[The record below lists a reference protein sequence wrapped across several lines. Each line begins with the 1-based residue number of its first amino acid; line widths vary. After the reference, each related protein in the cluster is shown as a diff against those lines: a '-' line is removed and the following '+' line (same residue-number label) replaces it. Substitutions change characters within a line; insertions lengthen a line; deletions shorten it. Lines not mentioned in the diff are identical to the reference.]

1 MTNTIEIEN
10 LNISDL
16 DIPTDETLQEVV
28 TSCEGIATSCEGVAT
43 SCDSIATSCDS
54 VVISCDSIATSC
66 GDLAKDTTL
75 QATNTALGSL
85 ATDTTLQNVKGSID
99 SVASAEGTLNTTLG
113 AVAKDATLQ
122 ATNTALGGLNT
133 SVGAIIKDTTGQSID
148 ASVGNIAT
156 VLSDVAT
163 DNTLAGVAKDTT
175 LQATNTALGSL
186 MADTTGQS
194 IASAISGLGA
204 TLGSDRAL
212 IDGSNI
218 VNPSVFKTNIGL
230 NTQSYNLINPVTQ
243 VYYSS
248 LKRKD
253 NMVLL
258 YVEMYNFASQ
268 TLTTI
273 ATLPTD
279 CIPSHRQMFD
289 CIVLNANG
297 DEFKGVAR
305 GAVNTNGTITYQ
317 NLGNY
322 AATFASF
329 TVVYFI

>member
-1 MTNTIEIEN
+1 MAII
-10 LNISDL
+10 
-16 DIPTDETLQEVV
+16 TDATGRQLAQAVGGID
-28 TSCEGIATSCEGVAT
+28 TSGLVK
-43 SCDSIATSCDS
+43 DS
-54 VVISCDSIATSC
+54 
-66 GDLAKDTTL
+66 TL
-75 QATNTALGSL
+75 QATNTEL
-85 ATDTTLQNVKGSID
+85 A
-99 SVASAEGTLNTTLG
+99 
-113 AVAKDATLQ
+113 
-122 ATNTALGGLNT
+122 
-133 SVGAIIKDTTGQSID
+133 
-148 ASVGNIAT
+148 NI
-156 VLSDVAT
+156 
-163 DNTLAGVAKDTT
+163 
-175 LQATNTALGSL
+175 
-186 MADTTGQS
+186 DTTGQS

>member
-1 MTNTIEIEN
+1 MPDNEN
-10 LNISDL
+10 L
-16 DIPTDETLQEVV
+16 EVV
-28 TSCEGIATSCEGVAT
+28 GDEPQYEYVTSPMML
-43 SCDSIATSCDS
+43 DSTGQD
-54 VVISCDSIATSC
+54 
-66 GDLAKDTTL
+66 
-75 QATNTALGSL
+75 
-85 ATDTTLQNVKGSID
+85 
-99 SVASAEGTLNTTLG
+99 
-113 AVAKDATLQ
+113 
-122 ATNTALGGLNT
+122 
-133 SVGAIIKDTTGQSID
+133 IKD
-148 ASVGNIAT
+148 
-156 VLSDVAT
+156 
-163 DNTLAGVAKDTT
+163 
-175 LQATNTALGSL
+175 SL
-186 MADTTGQS
+186 DD
-194 IASAISGLGA
+194 IKSAVQGLGTA
-204 TLGSDRAL
+204 LGSDRAL

-218 VNPSVFKTNIGL
+218 ANPSAFKTNIGL

-248 LKRKD
+248 LQKKD
-253 NMVLL
+253 NLVIL

-273 ATLPTD
+273 ATLPSD

-305 GAVNTNGTITYQ
+305 GAVNNNGAIVYQ